1 MLLRKIRVKIVCGCE
16 KKKRL
21 SWVWF
26 VDIYGLQF
34 EIMREVFYYL
44 VLQFGDLLS
53 LDTLQLLDLL
63 CDSLFGSCTIR
74 IWYLVFVNIWFFG
87 LYLRER
93 VIWMYLRF
101 GFVRVPLHQFIL
113 SQIFYSKICS
123 LSLVNVGDC
132 RTT

>member
-21 SWVWF
+21 SFVWF

-34 EIMREVFYYL
+34 EIMREVFCYL

-74 IWYLVFVNIWFFG
+74 IWYLVFILGICEHLVFWFVFARESYLDVFEIWVCESAFTPIYIITNF
-87 LYLRER
+87 L
-93 VIWMYLRF
+93 
-101 GFVRVPLHQFIL
+101 
-113 SQIFYSKICS
+113 
-123 LSLVNVGDC
+123 
-132 RTT
+132 